1 MLCDLRIRC
10 LVVNSKSSGQLTDL
24 RNFCRCSV
32 LACRGLVSSRIKYIS
47 LVNLILDAPLVTE
60 LIQQDLNFDRLNHEF
75 SLITVD
81 ADNRQRIAQ
90 GYSQLYSIL
99 GNAGASD
106 HTADAIIST
115 IKQSP
120 IQHN

>member
-1 MLCDLRIRC
+1 MPQ
-10 LVVNSKSSGQLTDL
+10 VVCYRANPI
-24 RNFCRCSV
+24 SV
-32 LACRGLVSSRIKYIS
+32 AIARQLVSSRIKYIS